1 MQCKICS
8 VTTEIECPECLRP
21 VCPGHVSSH
30 NCSLSKRSFIEFEDE
45 EFSSVLDEDQVST
58 SEDSEEVDYSLLTE
72 DYKEDYKIE
81 SKNPK
86 KQKTNAHNIKNNSSG
101 SISEIEKKNKL
112 SSDSCHSCRI
122 TFGMEASANQCP
134 NCGKKFC
141 NEHYREHKNVNCS
154 PKQNVSSQTTL
165 TPSYNKGFNSQFGLS
180 KPPAKESNKIFI
192 TFNQSGLNHSTLLNT
207 VNNNL
212 LDIGI
217 VTFNIHDF
225 KAEDKKEK
233 NAVFNYLLERH
244 PWLDVVALQEFRWGH
259 RELINLGE
267 GIGIAYGPPML
278 SISPGADIGRIRL
291 GQNELYPIIFRT
303 KTVKV
308 KASWATYDGNQ
319 KLAPNTGNPD
329 FEKINNL
336 TDKRLKGPEKQ
347 SYAYKLFE
355 EDKLVLWSKEE
366 HNAGWDFK
374 GKQGNRPTL
383 YTCRPIVVYNLEVE
397 GKQVYVAVVHT
408 TPEGTKLDREGEY
421 RQVKSFFEY
430 VSNQGG
436 YWIIIGDYY
445 LDPESSVESNT
456 GTSSRQHEDLFK
468 TNLGNLGLEFA
479 IPISATNQTKLQQ
492 KTGALQ
498 HHDTLMSQFGDRE
511 KGIEVTE
518 KNREEEKYKRYIKE
532 GKKGYKDR
540 VLRKRGSKKFMVVNK
555 RADFIVCTQ
564 NFQFRQA
571 GLIRPSGGLLVVDP
585 NHHALNWWSQFS
597 DHCPSGAI
605 LCSASSSKRWSLYQ
619 SFLQQYWPEIG
630 KKLMEAEI
638 QIQELR
644 KNAAVQIKKCWEELE
659 RFVLSLSSDF
669 LEDVPLLI
677 LKLTNQL
684 FALMYHAW
692 EICYL
697 NQTYQ
702 DNMVSDDMLSNGTP
716 AIFGNLNNVKVV
728 VESSKR
734 NCIRINKNPRIKNVF
749 DLLDLCAN
757 IEDLDEF
764 AEKLCDISKNHSHYN
779 GKNTMLII
787 EVLYDIGRA
796 VNPWL
801 NKLDYVVADVDIQ
814 DEQESYDNINL
825 LEMES

>member
-1 MQCKICS
+1 MECQGNKFC
-8 VTTEIECPECLRP
+8 EREGIECEYCHGFFCIEKHFNNHACTTGERHAQVNITHPLQEEQGEELEKTPVKRKKSFDDDIGNGVNNHNKVGLEDGSSSCEKQQKKECH
-21 VCPGHVSSH
+21 VCHKLENNNGMELVTLHACPDCGRNFCVDHYDEH
-30 NCSLSKRSFIEFEDE
+30 KKTKCSLKRKKSNQ
-45 EFSSVLDEDQVST
+45 FSL
-58 SEDSEEVDYSLLTE
+58 SEPPP
-72 DYKEDYKIE
+72 KE
-81 SKNPK
+81 P
-86 KQKTNAHNIKNNSSG
+86 
-101 SISEIEKKNKL
+101 
-112 SSDSCHSCRI
+112 
-122 TFGMEASANQCP
+122 
-134 NCGKKFC
+134 
-141 NEHYREHKNVNCS
+141 
-154 PKQNVSSQTTL
+154 
-165 TPSYNKGFNSQFGLS
+165 
-180 KPPAKESNKIFI
+180 NKIFV
-192 TFNQSGLNHSTLLNT
+192 TFNQDSLNRSVLLNT
-207 VNNNL
+207 VNDSL

-217 VTFNIHDF
+217 VTYNIHDF
-225 KAEDKKEK
+225 KEEDTNEK
-233 NAVFNYLLERH
+233 NAVFNYLFEKH
-244 PWLDVVALQEFRWGH
+244 PWLDVLVLQEFRWGH
-259 RELINLGE
+259 RKLINLGE
-267 GIGIAYGPPML
+267 GIEISYGPPML
-278 SISPGADIGRIRL
+278 SISPGGEVVGIRL
-291 GQNELYPIIFRT
+291 GQNELYPILFRK

-319 KLAPNTGNPD
+319 KLVENKGNPD
-329 FEKINNL
+329 FKKIDNL
-336 TDKRLKGPEKQ
+336 TDKKLKGPKKQ
-347 SYAYKLFE
+347 SNVLYLFE
-355 EDKLVLWSKEE
+355 HDELVLWSKME
-366 HNAGWDFK
+366 HDVRWK
-374 GKQGNRPTL
+374 EKRPTP
-383 YTCRPIVVYNLEVE
+383 YTCRPIIVYDLEVE

-430 VSNQGG
+430 VSKQEG

-456 GTSSRQHEDLFK
+456 GTSSRQHEDLFE

-498 HHDTLMSQFGDRE
+498 HHNTLMSQFGDRE

-518 KNREEEKYKRYIKE
+518 KNREEEKYKQYIKE

-619 SFLQQYWPEIG
+619 SFLEQYWPEIG
-630 KKLMEAEI
+630 KKLMGAEI

-659 RFVLSLSSDF
+659 RFALSLPSDF

-702 DNMVSDDMLSNGTP
+702 DKMVSDDMLSNGTP

-749 DLLDLCAN
+749 DLLDLCTN

-779 GKNTMLII
+779 GKNTMLMI

-796 VNPWL
+796 VSPWL